1 MDIEESPPRKRKGVT
16 FKKGENLEIK
26 GEMPDENDNIEEN
39 DGFFDNLEFGVDN
52 DDFKLEFNEQ
62 GLYKSTPPKI
72 SQRLTLE
79 NVKSDLKEVKESPKK
94 IKKIIKKIVG
104 VKPKEKIRQI
114 KQPTK
119 NIQIKGPDV
128 YTKEINSKTLKSTS
142 KPTRRKRE
150 SSEDEICNIKE
161 FYKSLK
167 KQQEIKR
174 QRTKRSSTVKE
185 VRNKR
190 GHNGKMI
197 KKS

>member
-104 VKPKEKIRQI
+104 VKPKEKIR
-114 KQPTK
+114 
-119 NIQIKGPDV
+119 
-128 YTKEINSKTLKSTS
+128 
-142 KPTRRKRE
+142 
-150 SSEDEICNIKE
+150 
-161 FYKSLK
+161 
-167 KQQEIKR
+167 
-174 QRTKRSSTVKE
+174 
-185 VRNKR
+185 
-190 GHNGKMI
+190 
-197 KKS
+197 